1 MDIETLLAPDGL
13 LARQVTGF
21 EVRPQQL
28 AMAQAVDAAIREGRK
43 LLVEAGTGVGKSLAY
58 LLPALLAWQRQ
69 PEKLRI
75 VISTHTISLQEQL
88 IYRDIPL
95 VRDIWPGPRK
105 FQAVLVKGRNNYLS
119 RRRLALA
126 LQQSRWLLERDEQ
139 ADQLQQLARWARRSA
154 DGSRSDLTFVP
165 HESVWDLVQSDMT
178 NCRANDCPHYRE
190 CFFYQARRA
199 AAQAD
204 LLVVNHALFF
214 TDLVRRDSDRGV
226 LPSYH
231 VVIFD
236 EAHMVE
242 EVAAEHFGLSLSNVG
257 LEHQLRQL
265 LHPRGHKGLLVQWGD
280 DPTRQQMSFVR
291 QAAERFFDQ
300 VQRWTFQQVQ
310 TQNRGRGREQEASQ
324 ETLTLRVRTAP
335 PWEDSLSEEVRK
347 LASHLER
354 LANLREDEDEIHEL
368 TSRAERLKLFAH
380 GLEQW
385 LRQELPG
392 QVYWVEI
399 RPGGHSRV
407 TLATALLDVGAALR
421 ERLYPQVSSVI
432 FTSATLS
439 VGRGASGLR
448 LMQRRLGLGQDS
460 EVDLVHLGSPFD
472 YSEQCEL
479 HLYDDL
485 PDPAETPQEYEQAV
499 IRRLP
504 ELIAATAGRAFVLFT
519 SHAFLKRAA
528 DSLRSPLQSEGY
540 TLLVQGDSPPKQ
552 LVEQFRKTSRCVLF
566 GVDTFWQG
574 IDIPGEAL
582 SHVIITRLPFAVPD
596 RPLIE
601 ARLESIQAA
610 GGNPF
615 LDYQL
620 PQAILKLKQ
629 GFGRLIRSRQDRGRV
644 AILDPRILTKRYGRQ
659 FLDALPSARRFRNGQ
674 PWESHED

>member
-1 MDIETLLAPDGL
+1 MDIETLLAPDGR
-13 LARQVTGF
+13 LAQQVGGF
-21 EVRPQQL
+21 EVRPQQR

-69 PEKLRI
+69 PDKLRI

-88 IYRDIPL
+88 VYRDIPL
-95 VRDIWPGPRK
+95 VRDIWPGSRK
-105 FQAVLVKGRNNYLS
+105 FQAVLVKGRSNYLS
-119 RRRLALA
+119 QRRLALA
-126 LQQSRWLLERDEQ
+126 LQRSRWLLERNEQ
-139 ADQLQQLARWARRSA
+139 AGQLQQLARWARRSEE
-154 DGSRSDLTFVP
+154 GSRSDLPFVP
-165 HESVWDLVQSDMT
+165 HESVWELVQSDMT
-178 NCRANDCPHYRE
+178 NCRASNCPHYRD
-190 CFFYQARRA
+190 CFFFQARRT

-214 TDLVRRDSDRGV
+214 TDLALRDSDRKI
-226 LPSYH
+226 LPAYH

-236 EAHMVE
+236 EAHMLE
-242 EVAAEHFGLSLSNVG
+242 DVAAEHFGLSLSNVG
-257 LEHQLRQL
+257 LEQQLRQL

-280 DPTRQQMSFVR
+280 DPTRQQISFVR
-291 QAAERFFDQ
+291 QTAERFFDQ

-310 TQNRGRGREQEASQ
+310 AHSRSREREKEGSQ
-324 ETLTLRVRTAP
+324 ETLTLRVRSAP

-354 LANLREDEDEIHEL
+354 LANVRYDEDEIHEL
-368 TSRAERLKLFAH
+368 TSRADRLKQFAF

-385 LRQELPG
+385 LRQDLSG

-407 TLATALLDVGAALR
+407 TLSTALIDVGAALNT
-421 ERLYPQVSSVI
+421 RLYPQVSSVI
-432 FTSATLS
+432 FTSATLA
-439 VGRGASGLR
+439 VGRGANGLR
-448 LMQRRLGLGQDS
+448 LMQRRLGLGGDT
-460 EVDLVHLGSPFD
+460 EVDLVQLGSPFH
-472 YSEQCEL
+472 YPEQCEL

-485 PDPAETPQEYEQAV
+485 PDPSEAPREYEQAV

-504 ELIAATAGRAFVLFT
+504 ELVATTAGRAFVLFT
-519 SHAFLKRAA
+519 NYAFLKKAA
-528 DSLRSPLQSEGY
+528 DSLRPPLQNDGY
-540 TLLVQGDSPPKQ
+540 TLLVQGELPPPQ
-552 LVEQFRKTSRCVLF
+552 LVQQFRNTPRCILF

-601 ARLESIQAA
+601 ARLDSIQAS

-629 GFGRLIRSRQDRGRV
+629 GFGRLIRTRQDRGRV
-644 AILDPRILTKRYGRQ
+644 TILDPRILTKRYGRQ
-659 FLDALPSARRFRNGQ
+659 FLEALPPARRFRNGQ
-674 PWESHED
+674 PWDHHED

>member
-1 MDIETLLAPDGL
+1 MDIETLLAPNGL
-13 LARQVTGF
+13 LARQVKGF

-28 AMAQAVDAAIREGRK
+28 AMAQAVDAAIRKGRK

-58 LLPALLAWQRQ
+58 LLPTLLAWQRQ
-69 PEKLRI
+69 PEKIRI

-88 IYRDIPL
+88 VYRDIPL
-95 VRDIWPGPRK
+95 VRDIWPGSRK

-119 RRRLALA
+119 RRRLNLA
-126 LQQSRWLLERDEQ
+126 LQQGRWLLEQEEQ
-139 ADQLQQLARWARRSA
+139 ADQLQRLARWARRRE
-154 DGSRSDLTFVP
+154 DGSRSDLPFVP

-190 CFFYQARRA
+190 CFFFRARRA

-214 TDLVRRDSDRGV
+214 TDLVRRDSDRSI
-226 LPSYH
+226 LPPYQ

-265 LHPRGHKGLLVQWGD
+265 LHPRGHKGLLVLWGD
-280 DPTRQQMSFVR
+280 DSSRQQMTFVR

-310 TQNRGRGREQEASQ
+310 SQNRGRERENEANP

-335 PWEDSLSEEVRK
+335 PWEDSLCEEVRK

-354 LANLREDEDEIHEL
+354 LANLREDKDEIHEL
-368 TSRAERLKLFAH
+368 TSRANRLKQFAH
-380 GLEQW
+380 SLEQW
-385 LRQELPG
+385 LRQSLPG

-407 TLATALLDVGAALR
+407 TLGTALIDVGAALR

-432 FTSATLS
+432 FTSATLA
-439 VGRGASGLR
+439 VGRDASGLR
-448 LMQRRLGLGQDS
+448 LMQRRLGLGEDT
-460 EVDLVHLGSPFD
+460 EVDLVQLGSPFD

-485 PDPAETPQEYEQAV
+485 PDPAEAPQEYEQAV

-504 ELIAATAGRAFVLFT
+504 ELIAATDGRAFVLFT
-519 SHAFLKRAA
+519 SYAFLKRAA
-528 DSLRSPLQSEGY
+528 DALHSPLRSAGY
-540 TLLVQGDSPPKQ
+540 TLLVQGDLPPQQ
-552 LVEQFRKTSRCVLF
+552 LVQQFRTTPRCVLF

-601 ARLESIQAA
+601 ARLESIQAS

-615 LDYQL
+615 LDYQV

-629 GFGRLIRSRQDRGRV
+629 GFGRLIRTRQDRGRV
-644 AILDPRILTKRYGRQ
+644 AILDPRILTRRYGRQ
-659 FLDALPSARRFRNGQ
+659 FLDALPPARHFRNGQ
-674 PWESHED
+674 PWEYTKG